1 MFMNR
6 KIHVVWGVSIFA
18 ILCLLIF
25 QGFWLNRLI
34 QFKQVEYL
42 NTVNNILSGAVESG
56 FEEYLVGNRVI
67 VQEPPSVS
75 VNPDDKI
82 VKFVW
87 KGDTTIINYD
97 KDAGYLG
104 VFRKV
109 CYDLVKEQSGEN
121 ISMLDSVCKS
131 IFESNGIEDEYVL
144 ELVNTKTGD
153 IIASTDTGFSKIRRR
168 LVSNMVELGLKSHHR
183 VIVYYDMPYKTYFT
197 QMTGVLISSFVL
209 FVLLIVCFIYQIKT
223 ILVQYQISKIR
234 EEFMSSMVHELKL
247 PLSAVQNAFSGIIS
261 YGTENL
267 KDAQRILLNAA
278 HKRVDQLNNF
288 VYKLLIVWKQGFK
301 ISWNRLNLRE
311 TIDSLV
317 ALFDPM
323 LMGKNVSIK
332 VDYQLSVDVIEA
344 DDIHFPNA
352 ISNLIENAIK
362 YSGDPAKVE
371 IECKEVDG
379 MVVIAIKDN
388 GIGIPEKLK
397 EKIFERYYRIHRGRS
412 TDVHGFGI
420 GLSYVKQVIEAHE
433 GVIRV
438 ESEVGVGTTFTVM
451 IPLVKDEN
459 D

>member
-1 MFMNR
+1 M
-6 KIHVVWGVSIFA
+6 
-18 ILCLLIF
+18 
-25 QGFWLNRLI
+25 
-34 QFKQVEYL
+34 
-42 NTVNNILSGAVESG
+42 
-56 FEEYLVGNRVI
+56 
-67 VQEPPSVS
+67 
-75 VNPDDKI
+75 
-82 VKFVW
+82 
-87 KGDTTIINYD
+87 
-97 KDAGYLG
+97 
-104 VFRKV
+104 
-109 CYDLVKEQSGEN
+109 
-121 ISMLDSVCKS
+121 
-131 IFESNGIEDEYVL
+131 
-144 ELVNTKTGD
+144 
-153 IIASTDTGFSKIRRR
+153 
-168 LVSNMVELGLKSHHR
+168 
-183 VIVYYDMPYKTYFT
+183 
-197 QMTGVLISSFVL
+197 
-209 FVLLIVCFIYQIKT
+209 
-223 ILVQYQISKIR
+223 
-234 EEFMSSMVHELKL
+234 
-247 PLSAVQNAFSGIIS
+247 
-261 YGTENL
+261 
-267 KDAQRILLNAA
+267 
-278 HKRVDQLNNF
+278 
-288 VYKLLIVWKQGFK
+288 KQGFK

-311 TIDSLV
+311 TIDSLA

-362 YSGDPAKVE
+362 YSEDPAKVE

-379 MVVIAIKDN
+379 MVVIDIKDN